1 MDFECRRSPRSRWR
15 RCRAARGG
23 VGGWRPPVRGVG
35 VTLSRPR
42 RWRRAANDNDTF
54 CGALRRLR
62 IAGHRRGCGDRGRNP
77 WSDRRWRRGSGGR
90 HVFHRA
96 RAHTLRNGIDRGKVL
111 YNTDAG
117 TWQCPLSLTTRVTT
131 SSTAAR
137 VIGSPHHTPTFQ
149 SQPARMEENR
159 IYVAVAVYGRVIASW
174 RLLPCCGSVVY
185 LRRATIFESLS
196 RWGKRI

>member
-62 IAGHRRGCGDRGRNP
+62 IADHRRGCCDRGRNP
-77 WSDRRWRRGSGGR
+77 WSDRRWRRGGGGGGR

-137 VIGSPHHTPTFQ
+137 VIVSPHHPLHLSEPTGQ
-149 SQPARMEENR
+149 NGGESYLCRR
-159 IYVAVAVYGRVIASW
+159 GSLRASHSLLAPFAMLRQC
-174 RLLPCCGSVVY
+174 RLSS
-185 LRRATIFESLS
+185 ESNDF
-196 RWGKRI
+196 